1 MTSRNRKPQGWR
13 SLTAAWFRIGLHAL
27 PAWRPLR
34 VCSAWWLVD
43 APCRLGDVYGWDAL
57 SLLMDA
63 GWALTVIRILLA
75 VFFVMVLNQPCL
87 HVCMSPLTWVESW
100 HAEVLRIRLIP
111 ARLPAMARRIRP
123 RLSDAW
129 MWTSHEGAFL
139 PLLFPVW
146 HMHDNLMWF
155 QGDRCQAYIIAP
167 SSEHD
172 HE

>member
-13 SLTAAWFRIGLHAL
+13 SLTAVWFRIGLHAL

-75 VFFVMVLNQPCL
+75 VFFVMVLNQHCL
-87 HVCMSPLTWVESW
+87 HVCMSPLT
-100 HAEVLRIRLIP
+100 
-111 ARLPAMARRIRP
+111 
-123 RLSDAW
+123 
-129 MWTSHEGAFL
+129 
-139 PLLFPVW
+139 
-146 HMHDNLMWF
+146 
-155 QGDRCQAYIIAP
+155 
-167 SSEHD
+167 
-172 HE
+172 